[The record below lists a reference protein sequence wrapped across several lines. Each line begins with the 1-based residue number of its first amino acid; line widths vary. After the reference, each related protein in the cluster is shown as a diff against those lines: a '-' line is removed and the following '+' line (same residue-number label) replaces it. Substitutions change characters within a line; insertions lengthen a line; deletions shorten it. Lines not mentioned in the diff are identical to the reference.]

1 MLYIRVFTKAITVSA
16 SALALFVGCFVVAG
30 SASAAEGA
38 GDAAAGKTA
47 YGRCAACHSITPGR
61 NGVGPSLFGVVGRK
75 AGSLEGF
82 KYSDAMVESD
92 VIWSTSTLDSHLA
105 DVKGFIPGNRM
116 GIFYPAGV
124 ANADDRANIIAYLE
138 TLTE

>member
-1 MLYIRVFTKAITVSA
+1 MLDFRVFTKAIAASA
-16 SALALFVGCFVVAG
+16 SALAIFAGCFVAG
-30 SASAAEGA
+30 VSATAAVGA
-38 GDAAAGKTA
+38 GDAAAGKSA

-82 KYSDAMVESD
+82 KYSDAMVESG

-105 DVKGFIPGNRM
+105 DIKGFIPGNRM

-124 ANADDRANIIAYLE
+124 ADADDRANIIAYLE